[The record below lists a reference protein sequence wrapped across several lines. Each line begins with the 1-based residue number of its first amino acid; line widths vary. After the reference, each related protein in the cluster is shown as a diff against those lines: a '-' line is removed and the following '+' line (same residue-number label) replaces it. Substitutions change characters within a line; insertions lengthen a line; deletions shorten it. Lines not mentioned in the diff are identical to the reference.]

1 MAKKVKM
8 DYDSNEDSLWLHS
21 GDRIKDSL
29 AIDRFIVDFSPDNK
43 VIGLEIHG
51 AYDYL
56 KGITNGKFARSYL
69 KNMKKAGLGSY
80 ISNDVIIVYFYL
92 WINSKEERIPALNLP
107 KAIASKSVKN

>member
-43 VIGLEIHG
+43 VIGLK
-51 AYDYL
+51 Y
-56 KGITNGKFARSYL
+56 T
-69 KNMKKAGLGSY
+69 
-80 ISNDVIIVYFYL
+80 
-92 WINSKEERIPALNLP
+92 ALMT
-107 KAIASKSVKN
+107 I